1 MMLRIERLSR
11 VNVKKIVNI
20 MRNVLNRLWFIMIL
34 ILVKIR
40 FKVSN
45 DMVLG
50 SIRMTFYPAY
60 SELYIVT
67 SLGEDESL
75 YTQIGI
81 VLTHYNSDHGSKVR
95 YHTSEYHNGRIYL
108 SSIFTAR
115 SQVRKYF
122 KSKRIVLW

>member
-1 MMLRIERLSR
+1 
-11 VNVKKIVNI
+11 
-20 MRNVLNRLWFIMIL
+20 MIL

-50 SIRMTFYPAY
+50 SIRLTFYPAY
-60 SELYIVT
+60 SELYVLT

-95 YHTSEYHNGRIYL
+95 YHR
-108 SSIFTAR
+108 
-115 SQVRKYF
+115 
-122 KSKRIVLW
+122 SKRIVLW

>member
-1 MMLRIERLSR
+1 
-11 VNVKKIVNI
+11 
-20 MRNVLNRLWFIMIL
+20 MRSVLNRLWFIMIL

-40 FKVSN
+40 FRMRN
-45 DMVLG
+45 DMKLE

-60 SELYIVT
+60 SELYVVVSVIKDGVT
-67 SLGEDESL
+67 
-75 YTQIGI
+75 YNQIGI
-81 VLTHYNSDHGSKVR
+81 VLTHYNGDSR

>member
-11 VNVKKIVNI
+11 VNLKKIVNI
-20 MRNVLNRLWFIMIL
+20 MRSVFNRLWFIMIL

-45 DMVLG
+45 DMVLE
-50 SIRMTFYPAY
+50 SIQMTFYPAY

-81 VLTHYNSDHGSKVR
+81 VLTHYNGDDI
-95 YHTSEYHNGRIYL
+95 YHSCEYHNGKIYR
-108 SSIFTAR
+108 SSLFTRR
-115 SQVRKYF
+115 SKVREYF